1 MVTSRYLKSGSGN
14 RKQLYRYVKY
24 IATREG
30 SAPIPNT
37 NEHAPAAKK
46 QQELIFSLLKCFP
59 DGKELFEYEDYQKNP
74 TVKNASALISEI
86 LDRNM
91 DRLTS
96 RKNYVSYLANR
107 PGAVKFG
114 KHGLFSQSDE
124 PVELEK
130 TAKEIAAHGGNVWTH
145 VVSLRRDSAQAMGYD
160 NLKAWRD
167 LVKRQIANIAKSQKI
182 EMKNLRWY
190 AAFHDKKTNPHVH
203 IIVYSANEREGFL
216 TNRGIEKIRSGFAN
230 DIYQDELHHLYQRQT
245 DLRNLLKKESAEF
258 MRKLVNDIAGN
269 AFEDT
274 ELLSLVSKLSKQL
287 NNVKGKKVY
296 GYLKPEVKQTVN
308 AIFARLA
315 ENDSIQKMYKLWCEM
330 EQQKHDVYSS
340 AKLQFPTL
348 VDNKEF
354 KSVKN
359 MIVQTVLDMNS
370 PVIDIEIE
378 EPEPTEYFNEDTDN
392 CISVNSAL
400 DDLMEYDFN
409 RNVENAVTSDTGKTP
424 KSKYYLKWSNE
435 YKEACRIIYDKSSK
449 PEDFKKAEQLLLSES
464 NSGNILAIHD
474 LGKLYSTDKL
484 GEKDD
489 EKSFSFYR
497 EALHAFTV
505 IEPNA
510 DSMFPYEPR
519 YEGQNMKS
527 ADMRSYVWYRI
538 GKMHCYGLGTE
549 QNYEKAFEWFLKSA
563 QEGNKFAQ
571 YSLANLY
578 YYGNGAERNLKEAF
592 GWYMRS
598 AKQGQ
603 PYASYAVA
611 QMYSKGE
618 YVEHDEKTAQK
629 YYNQALSGFLKLE
642 ADGQADDNLFYKIG
656 AMYKNG
662 LGTEADMGM
671 ALEYFKRSAE
681 LNNKN
686 GLYEYGKALLL
697 GDKDMPKAMDCLE
710 KAVRLGNLNAKRF
723 LALEYI
729 SGEHIEQ
736 DIDKGIEML
745 TECADFSDPLSCFM
759 LGRIYFNGE
768 FVNRDLSKAE
778 KYLLMADKDSG
789 YACYYLGKLY
799 QEEEKY
805 DIDKAVEWLEKAVTY
820 DDISAYAS
828 YSLAKILLEDNKY
841 HDTQKAIKLLELSAE
856 ENNWASFLLGRL
868 YLFGTED
875 IEKDKEKA
883 MEWLNRSTDDGNVY
897 AQTFLNQSGSFE
909 NTMLA
914 NTILSLFI
922 NLSRCIEDDYIR
934 RYRSVRMSADKK
946 LRRMIIEKKQALGIK
961 EEQGYV

>member
-1 MVTSRYLKSGSGN
+1 
-14 RKQLYRYVKY
+14 
-24 IATREG
+24 
-30 SAPIPNT
+30 
-37 NEHAPAAKK
+37 
-46 QQELIFSLLKCFP
+46 
-59 DGKELFEYEDYQKNP
+59 
-74 TVKNASALISEI
+74 
-86 LDRNM
+86 M

-190 AAFHDKKTNPHVH
+190 AAFHDKKTNPHAH

-245 DLRNLLKKESAEF
+245 NLRNLLKKESSEF
-258 MRKLVNDIAGN
+258 MRRLVNDIAGN

-274 ELLSLVSKLSKQL
+274 ELIKLVGKLNDQL
-287 NNVKGKKVY
+287 KSVTGKKVY

-308 AIFARLA
+308 AIFEALA
-315 ENDSIQKMYKLWCEM
+315 ENDSIQKMYKLWREM

-378 EPEPTEYFNEDTDN
+378 EPELTEKTDN
-392 CISVNSAL
+392 
-400 DDLMEYDFN
+400 DDITDIPPMFDNDNMADGNFTWN
-409 RNVENAVTSDTGKTP
+409 DKNAVTSDTYKTP
-424 KSKYYLKWSNE
+424 KSRYYLKWSNE

-449 PEDFKKAEQLLLSES
+449 PEDFKKAEQILISES
-464 NSGNILAIHD
+464 EKGNLLAIHD

-484 GEKDD
+484 GEKND

-510 DSMFPYEPR
+510 DSVFPYEPR

-563 QEGNKFAQ
+563 QEGNKFSQ

-578 YYGNGAERNLKEAF
+578 YYGNGAEKNLKEAF

-618 YVEHDEKTAQK
+618 YVEHDEKTAQE

-662 LGTEADMGM
+662 LGTEADMNKAIG
-671 ALEYFKRSAE
+671 YFKRSAE

-697 GDKDMPKAMDCLE
+697 GDKDIPKAMDCLE
-710 KAVRLGNLNAKRF
+710 KAIRLGNLNAKRF

-745 TECADFSDPLSCFM
+745 TECADFSDPLSCFL
-759 LGRIYFNGE
+759 LGRIYFKGE
-768 FVNRDLSKAE
+768 FVNRDLSRAE

-805 DIDKAVEWLEKAVTY
+805 DIDKAVEWLEKAVNY
-820 DDISAYAS
+820 DEIKAYAS

-868 YLFGTED
+868 
-875 IEKDKEKA
+875 
-883 MEWLNRSTDDGNVY
+883 
-897 AQTFLNQSGSFE
+897 
-909 NTMLA
+909 
-914 NTILSLFI
+914 
-922 NLSRCIEDDYIR
+922 
-934 RYRSVRMSADKK
+934 
-946 LRRMIIEKKQALGIK
+946 
-961 EEQGYV
+961 

>member
-1 MVTSRYLKSGSGN
+1 
-14 RKQLYRYVKY
+14 
-24 IATREG
+24 
-30 SAPIPNT
+30 
-37 NEHAPAAKK
+37 
-46 QQELIFSLLKCFP
+46 
-59 DGKELFEYEDYQKNP
+59 
-74 TVKNASALISEI
+74 
-86 LDRNM
+86 M

-190 AAFHDKKTNPHVH
+190 AAFHDKKTNPHAH

-230 DIYQDELHHLYQRQT
+230 DIYQDELHHLYQQQT
-245 DLRNLLKKESAEF
+245 DLRNLLKKESSEF
-258 MRKLVNDIAGN
+258 MRKLVNDIVGN

-296 GYLKPEVKQTVN
+296 GYLKPEIKQTVN
-308 AIFARLA
+308 AIFESLA

-378 EPEPTEYFNEDTDN
+378 EPELTEKTDDN
-392 CISVNSAL
+392 DITDIPPQYDEFDMA
-400 DDLMEYDFN
+400 DGDLN
-409 RNVENAVTSDTGKTP
+409 RNVENEVTADTVNTP
-424 KSKYYLKWSNE
+424 KSKYHIKWSNA
-435 YKEACRIIYDKSSK
+435 YKEACRLIYDKNAK
-449 PEDFKKAEQLLLSES
+449 PEDFQKAEQLLLSES

-489 EKSFSFYR
+489 EKSYQYYE
-497 EALHAFTV
+497 EALQGFIE
-505 IEPNA
+505 IEPIS
-510 DSMFPYEPR
+510 DKLKPYL
-519 YEGQNMKS
+519 Q
-527 ADMRSYVWYRI
+527 YRI
-538 GKMHCYGLGTE
+538 GKMYCYGLGTE
-549 QNYEKAFEWFLKSA
+549 QDYEKAFVWFLKSA

-578 YYGNGAERNLKEAF
+578 YYGNGAKKNFKEAL

-603 PYASYAVA
+603 PYAAYAVGN
-611 QMYSKGE
+611 MYENGE
-618 YVEHDEKTAQK
+618 LAEKDKKKSQG

-642 ADGQADDNLFYKIG
+642 ANGQADDNLFYKIG
-656 AMYKNG
+656 VMYKNG
-662 LGTEADMGM
+662 FGTEADMDK
-671 ALEYFKRSAE
+671 AIDYFKRSAE

-686 GLYEYGKALLL
+686 GLYEYGKALLF
-697 GDKDMPKAMDCLE
+697 GENITQDIPKAMDCLE

-729 SGEHIEQ
+729 SGGHIEQ

-759 LGRIYFNGE
+759 LGRIYFKGE

-789 YACYYLGKLY
+789 HACYYLGRLY
-799 QEEEKY
+799 LEEEIY
-805 DIDKAVEWLEKAVTY
+805 DLDKVVEWLEKAVNY
-820 DDISAYAS
+820 DEIKAYAS

-883 MEWLNRSTDDGNVY
+883 MEWLNRSADDGNVY
-897 AQTFLNQSGSFE
+897 AQTFLNENRSFE

-914 NTILSLFI
+914 NTVLNLFI

-934 RYRSVRMSADKK
+934 RYRSVRTSADKK

-961 EEQGYV
+961 EEQDYV

>member
-1 MVTSRYLKSGSGN
+1 
-14 RKQLYRYVKY
+14 
-24 IATREG
+24 
-30 SAPIPNT
+30 
-37 NEHAPAAKK
+37 
-46 QQELIFSLLKCFP
+46 
-59 DGKELFEYEDYQKNP
+59 
-74 TVKNASALISEI
+74 
-86 LDRNM
+86 M

-274 ELLSLVSKLSKQL
+274 ELIKLVGKLNDQL
-287 NNVKGKKVY
+287 KSVTGKKVY

-340 AKLQFPTL
+340 AKLQFPKLT
-348 VDNKEF
+348 DNKEF

-392 CISVNSAL
+392 FISVNSAL

-449 PEDFKKAEQLLLSES
+449 PEDFKKAEQLLLSEPK
-464 NSGNILAIHD
+464 NVLAIHD

-578 YYGNGAERNLKEAF
+578 YYGNGAEKNLKEAF

-662 LGTEADMGM
+662 FGTEADMNKAIG
-671 ALEYFKRSAE
+671 YFKRSAE

-697 GDKDMPKAMDCLE
+697 GDKDIPKAMDFLE

-729 SGEHIEQ
+729 NGEHIEQ

-745 TECADFSDPLSCFM
+745 TECADGGDPLSCFM
-759 LGRIYFNGE
+759 LGKIYFKGE
-768 FVNRDLSKAE
+768 FVNRDLSRAE

-789 YACYYLGKLY
+789 HACYYLGKLY

-883 MEWLNRSTDDGNVY
+883 MEWLNRSADDGNVY
-897 AQTFLNQSGSFE
+897 AQTFLNENRSFE

-914 NTILSLFI
+914 NTVLSLFI
-922 NLSRCIEDDYIR
+922 NLSRCIEDDYRR

-946 LRRMIIEKKQALGIK
+946 LRRMINEKKQALGIK
-961 EEQGYV
+961 EEHEQYFG

>member
-1 MVTSRYLKSGSGN
+1 MAKIIVTSRYLKSDSGN

-37 NEHAPAAKK
+37 NEHAPASKK
-46 QQELIFSLLKCFP
+46 QQELIFSLLKDFP

-74 TVKNASALISEI
+74 TIKNASALISEI

-190 AAFHDKKTNPHVH
+190 AAFHDKKTNPHAH

-245 DLRNLLKKESAEF
+245 NLRNLLKKESSEF
-258 MRKLVNDIAGN
+258 MRRLVNDIAGN

-274 ELLSLVSKLSKQL
+274 ELIKLVGKLNDQL
-287 NNVKGKKVY
+287 KSVTGKKVY

-308 AIFARLA
+308 AIFEALA
-315 ENDSIQKMYKLWCEM
+315 ENDSIQKMYKLWREM

-378 EPEPTEYFNEDTDN
+378 EPELTEKTDN
-392 CISVNSAL
+392 
-400 DDLMEYDFN
+400 DDITDIPPMFDNDNMADGDFTWN
-409 RNVENAVTSDTGKTP
+409 DKNAVTSDTYKTP
-424 KSKYYLKWSNE
+424 KSRYYLKWSNE

-449 PEDFKKAEQLLLSES
+449 PEDFKKAEQILISES
-464 NSGNILAIHD
+464 EKGNLLAIHD

-484 GEKDD
+484 GEKND

-510 DSMFPYEPR
+510 DSVFPYEPR

-563 QEGNKFAQ
+563 QEGNKFSQ

-578 YYGNGAERNLKEAF
+578 YYGNGAEKNLKEAF

-618 YVEHDEKTAQK
+618 YVEHDEKTAQE

-662 LGTEADMGM
+662 LGTEADMNKAIG
-671 ALEYFKRSAE
+671 YFKRSAE

-697 GDKDMPKAMDCLE
+697 GDKDIPKAMDCLE
-710 KAVRLGNLNAKRF
+710 KAIRLGNLNAKRF

-745 TECADFSDPLSCFM
+745 TECADFSDPLSCFL
-759 LGRIYFNGE
+759 LGRIYFKGE
-768 FVNRDLSKAE
+768 FVNRDLSRAE

-805 DIDKAVEWLEKAVTY
+805 DIDKAVEWLEKAVNY
-820 DDISAYAS
+820 DEIKAYAS

-868 YLFGTED
+868 
-875 IEKDKEKA
+875 
-883 MEWLNRSTDDGNVY
+883 
-897 AQTFLNQSGSFE
+897 
-909 NTMLA
+909 
-914 NTILSLFI
+914 
-922 NLSRCIEDDYIR
+922 
-934 RYRSVRMSADKK
+934 
-946 LRRMIIEKKQALGIK
+946 
-961 EEQGYV
+961 

>member
-1 MVTSRYLKSGSGN
+1 
-14 RKQLYRYVKY
+14 
-24 IATREG
+24 
-30 SAPIPNT
+30 
-37 NEHAPAAKK
+37 
-46 QQELIFSLLKCFP
+46 
-59 DGKELFEYEDYQKNP
+59 
-74 TVKNASALISEI
+74 
-86 LDRNM
+86 M

-190 AAFHDKKTNPHVH
+190 AAFHDKKTNPHAH

-230 DIYQDELHHLYQRQT
+230 DIYQDELHHLCQRQT
-245 DLRNLLKKESAEF
+245 NLRNLLKKESSEF
-258 MRKLVNDIAGN
+258 MRRLVNDIAGN

-274 ELLSLVSKLSKQL
+274 ELIKLVGKLNDQL
-287 NNVKGKKVY
+287 KSVTGKKVY

-308 AIFARLA
+308 AIFEALA
-315 ENDSIQKMYKLWCEM
+315 ENDSIQKMYKLWREM

-378 EPEPTEYFNEDTDN
+378 EPELTEKTDN
-392 CISVNSAL
+392 
-400 DDLMEYDFN
+400 DDITDIPPMFDNDNMADGDFTWN
-409 RNVENAVTSDTGKTP
+409 DKNAVTSDTYKTP
-424 KSKYYLKWSNE
+424 KSRYYLKWSNE

-449 PEDFKKAEQLLLSES
+449 PEDFKKAEQILISES
-464 NSGNILAIHD
+464 EKGNLLAIHD

-484 GEKDD
+484 GEKND

-510 DSMFPYEPR
+510 DSVFPYEPR

-563 QEGNKFAQ
+563 QEGNKFSQ

-578 YYGNGAERNLKEAF
+578 YYGNGAEKNLKEAF

-618 YVEHDEKTAQK
+618 YVEHDEKTAQE

-662 LGTEADMGM
+662 LGTEADMNKAIG
-671 ALEYFKRSAE
+671 YFKRSAE

-697 GDKDMPKAMDCLE
+697 GDKDIPKAMDCLE
-710 KAVRLGNLNAKRF
+710 KAIRLGNLNAKRF

-745 TECADFSDPLSCFM
+745 TECADFSDPLSCFL
-759 LGRIYFNGE
+759 LGRIYFKGE
-768 FVNRDLSKAE
+768 FVNRDLSRAE

-805 DIDKAVEWLEKAVTY
+805 DIDKAVEWLEKAVNY
-820 DDISAYAS
+820 DEIKAYAS

-868 YLFGTED
+868 
-875 IEKDKEKA
+875 
-883 MEWLNRSTDDGNVY
+883 
-897 AQTFLNQSGSFE
+897 
-909 NTMLA
+909 
-914 NTILSLFI
+914 
-922 NLSRCIEDDYIR
+922 
-934 RYRSVRMSADKK
+934 
-946 LRRMIIEKKQALGIK
+946 
-961 EEQGYV
+961 

>member
-1 MVTSRYLKSGSGN
+1 
-14 RKQLYRYVKY
+14 
-24 IATREG
+24 
-30 SAPIPNT
+30 
-37 NEHAPAAKK
+37 
-46 QQELIFSLLKCFP
+46 
-59 DGKELFEYEDYQKNP
+59 
-74 TVKNASALISEI
+74 
-86 LDRNM
+86 M

-190 AAFHDKKTNPHVH
+190 AAFHDKKTNPHAH

-258 MRKLVNDIAGN
+258 MRRLVNDIAGN

-274 ELLSLVSKLSKQL
+274 ELIKLVGKLNDQL
-287 NNVKGKKVY
+287 KSVTGKKVY

-308 AIFARLA
+308 AIFEALA
-315 ENDSIQKMYKLWCEM
+315 ENDSIQKMYKLWREM

-378 EPEPTEYFNEDTDN
+378 EPELTEKTDN
-392 CISVNSAL
+392 
-400 DDLMEYDFN
+400 DDITDIPPMFDNDNMADGDFTWN
-409 RNVENAVTSDTGKTP
+409 DKNAVTSDTYKTP
-424 KSKYYLKWSNE
+424 KSRYYLKWSNE

-449 PEDFKKAEQLLLSES
+449 PEDFKKAEQILISES
-464 NSGNILAIHD
+464 EKGNLLAIHD

-484 GEKDD
+484 GEKND

-571 YSLANLY
+571 FSLANLY
-578 YYGNGAERNLKEAF
+578 YYGNVAEKNLKGAF

-603 PYASYAVA
+603 PYAAYAVGN
-611 QMYSKGE
+611 MYENGE
-618 YVEHDEKTAQK
+618 SAEKDKKKSQG

-656 AMYKNG
+656 VMYKNG
-662 LGTEADMGM
+662 LGTEADMDM

-697 GDKDMPKAMDCLE
+697 GENITQDIPKAMDCLE

-745 TECADFSDPLSCFM
+745 TECAVGGDTLSCFL
-759 LGRIYFNGE
+759 LGKIYFKGE

-789 YACYYLGKLY
+789 HACYYLGKLY

-805 DIDKAVEWLEKAVTY
+805 DLDKSVEWLEKAVTY
-820 DDISAYAS
+820 DDISANAS

-883 MEWLNRSTDDGNVY
+883 MEWLNRSADAGNVY
-897 AQTFLNQSGSFE
+897 AQNFLNESGSFE

-914 NTILSLFI
+914 NTVLSLFI

-934 RYRSVRMSADKK
+934 RYRSVRTSADKK
-946 LRRMIIEKKQALGIK
+946 LRHMINEKKQALGIK
-961 EEQGYV
+961 EEQDYV

>member
-1 MVTSRYLKSGSGN
+1 
-14 RKQLYRYVKY
+14 
-24 IATREG
+24 
-30 SAPIPNT
+30 
-37 NEHAPAAKK
+37 
-46 QQELIFSLLKCFP
+46 
-59 DGKELFEYEDYQKNP
+59 
-74 TVKNASALISEI
+74 
-86 LDRNM
+86 M

-190 AAFHDKKTNPHVH
+190 AAFHDKKTNPHAH

-230 DIYQDELHHLYQRQT
+230 DIYQDELHHLYQQQT
-245 DLRNLLKKESAEF
+245 DLRNLLKKESSEF
-258 MRKLVNDIAGN
+258 MRRLVNDIAGN

-274 ELLSLVSKLSKQL
+274 ELIKLVGKLNDQL
-287 NNVKGKKVY
+287 KSVTGKKVY

-308 AIFARLA
+308 AIFEALA
-315 ENDSIQKMYKLWCEM
+315 ENDSIQKMYMLWCEM

-370 PVIDIEIE
+370 PVVDIEIE
-378 EPEPTEYFNEDTDN
+378 EPELTEKTDN
-392 CISVNSAL
+392 DDITDISPMFDNDNMA
-400 DDLMEYDFN
+400 DGDFTWN
-409 RNVENAVTSDTGKTP
+409 DKNAVTSDTYKTP
-424 KSKYYLKWSNE
+424 KSRYYIKWSNE

-449 PEDFKKAEQLLLSES
+449 PEDFKKAEQILIFESEK
-464 NSGNILAIHD
+464 GNLLAIHD

-484 GEKDD
+484 GEKND

-549 QNYEKAFEWFLKSA
+549 QNNEKAFEWFLKSA

-578 YYGNGAERNLKEAF
+578 YYGNGAEKNLKEAF

-618 YVEHDEKTAQK
+618 YVEHDEKTAQE

-662 LGTEADMGM
+662 LGTEADMNKAIG
-671 ALEYFKRSAE
+671 YFKRSAE

-686 GLYEYGKALLL
+686 GLYEYGKALLI
-697 GDKDMPKAMDCLE
+697 GDKDIPKAMDFLE

-729 SGEHIEQ
+729 NGEHIEQ

-745 TECADFSDPLSCFM
+745 TECADGGDPLSCFL
-759 LGRIYFNGE
+759 LGIIYFKGE
-768 FVNRDLSKAE
+768 FVNRNLSKAE

-789 YACYYLGKLY
+789 HACYYLGKFY

-805 DIDKAVEWLEKAVTY
+805 DIDKVVEWLEKAVNY
-820 DDISAYAS
+820 DEIKANAS

-868 YLFGTED
+868 YFFGTED

-883 MEWLNRSTDDGNVY
+883 MEWLNRSADDGNVY

-914 NTILSLFI
+914 NTVLSLFI

-934 RYRSVRMSADKK
+934 RYRSVRTSADKK

-961 EEQGYV
+961 EEQDYV

>member
-1 MVTSRYLKSGSGN
+1 
-14 RKQLYRYVKY
+14 
-24 IATREG
+24 
-30 SAPIPNT
+30 
-37 NEHAPAAKK
+37 
-46 QQELIFSLLKCFP
+46 
-59 DGKELFEYEDYQKNP
+59 
-74 TVKNASALISEI
+74 
-86 LDRNM
+86 M

-190 AAFHDKKTNPHVH
+190 AAFHDKKTNPHAH

-216 TNRGIEKIRSGFAN
+216 TNRGIEKIRSGFTN
-230 DIYQDELHHLYQRQT
+230 DIYQDELHHLYQQQT
-245 DLRNLLKKESAEF
+245 DPRNLLKKESAEF

-274 ELLSLVSKLSKQL
+274 ELIKLVGKLNDQL
-287 NNVKGKKVY
+287 KSVTGKKVY

-378 EPEPTEYFNEDTDN
+378 EPELTEKTDDN
-392 CISVNSAL
+392 DITDIPPQYDEFDMA
-400 DDLMEYDFN
+400 DGDLN
-409 RNVENAVTSDTGKTP
+409 RNVENEVTADTVNTP
-424 KSKYYLKWSNE
+424 KSKYHIKWSNA
-435 YKEACRIIYDKSSK
+435 YKEACRLIYDKNAK
-449 PEDFKKAEQLLLSES
+449 PEDFQKAEQLLLSES

-489 EKSFSFYR
+489 EKSYQYYE
-497 EALHAFTV
+497 EALQGFIE
-505 IEPNA
+505 IEPIS
-510 DSMFPYEPR
+510 DKLKPYL
-519 YEGQNMKS
+519 Q
-527 ADMRSYVWYRI
+527 YRI
-538 GKMHCYGLGTE
+538 GKMYCYGLGTE
-549 QNYEKAFEWFLKSA
+549 QDYEKAFVWFLKSA

-578 YYGNGAERNLKEAF
+578 YYGNGAKKNFKEAL

-603 PYASYAVA
+603 PYAAYAVGN
-611 QMYSKGE
+611 MYENGE
-618 YVEHDEKTAQK
+618 LAEKDKKKSQG

-642 ADGQADDNLFYKIG
+642 ANGQADDNLFYKIG
-656 AMYKNG
+656 VMYKNG
-662 LGTEADMGM
+662 FGTEADMDK
-671 ALEYFKRSAE
+671 AIDYFKRSAE

-686 GLYEYGKALLL
+686 GLYEYGKALLF
-697 GDKDMPKAMDCLE
+697 GENITQDIPKAMDCLE

-729 SGEHIEQ
+729 SGGHIEQ

-759 LGRIYFNGE
+759 LGRIYFKGE

-789 YACYYLGKLY
+789 HACYYLGRLY
-799 QEEEKY
+799 LEEEIY
-805 DIDKAVEWLEKAVTY
+805 DLDKVVEWLEKAVNY
-820 DDISAYAS
+820 DEIKAYAS

-883 MEWLNRSTDDGNVY
+883 MEWLNRSADDGNVY
-897 AQTFLNQSGSFE
+897 AQTFLNENRSFE

-914 NTILSLFI
+914 NTVLNLFI

-934 RYRSVRMSADKK
+934 RYRSVRTSADKK

-961 EEQGYV
+961 EEQDYV

>member
-1 MVTSRYLKSGSGN
+1 
-14 RKQLYRYVKY
+14 
-24 IATREG
+24 
-30 SAPIPNT
+30 
-37 NEHAPAAKK
+37 
-46 QQELIFSLLKCFP
+46 
-59 DGKELFEYEDYQKNP
+59 
-74 TVKNASALISEI
+74 
-86 LDRNM
+86 
-91 DRLTS
+91 
-96 RKNYVSYLANR
+96 
-107 PGAVKFG
+107 
-114 KHGLFSQSDE
+114 
-124 PVELEK
+124 
-130 TAKEIAAHGGNVWTH
+130 
-145 VVSLRRDSAQAMGYD
+145 MGYD

-190 AAFHDKKTNPHVH
+190 AAFHDKKTNPHAH

-216 TNRGIEKIRSGFAN
+216 TNRGIEKIRSGFTN
-230 DIYQDELHHLYQRQT
+230 DIYQDELHHLYQQQT
-245 DLRNLLKKESAEF
+245 DPRNLLKKESAEF

-274 ELLSLVSKLSKQL
+274 ELIKLVGKLNDQL
-287 NNVKGKKVY
+287 KSVTGKKVY

-308 AIFARLA
+308 AIFESLA

-378 EPEPTEYFNEDTDN
+378 EPELTEKTDDN
-392 CISVNSAL
+392 DITDIPPQYDEFDMA
-400 DDLMEYDFN
+400 DGDLN
-409 RNVENAVTSDTGKTP
+409 RNVENEVTADTVNTP
-424 KSKYYLKWSNE
+424 KSKYHIKWSNA
-435 YKEACRIIYDKSSK
+435 YKEACRLIYDKNAK
-449 PEDFKKAEQLLLSES
+449 PEDFQKAEQLLLSES

-489 EKSFSFYR
+489 EKSYQYYE
-497 EALHAFTV
+497 EALQGFIE
-505 IEPNA
+505 IEPIS
-510 DSMFPYEPR
+510 DKLKPYL
-519 YEGQNMKS
+519 Q
-527 ADMRSYVWYRI
+527 YRI
-538 GKMHCYGLGTE
+538 GKMYCYGLGTE
-549 QNYEKAFEWFLKSA
+549 QDYEKAFVWFLKSA

-578 YYGNGAERNLKEAF
+578 YYGNGAKKNFKEAL

-603 PYASYAVA
+603 PYAAYAVGN
-611 QMYSKGE
+611 MYENGE
-618 YVEHDEKTAQK
+618 LAEKDKKKSQG

-642 ADGQADDNLFYKIG
+642 ANGQADDNLFYKIG
-656 AMYKNG
+656 VMYKNG
-662 LGTEADMGM
+662 FGTEADMDK
-671 ALEYFKRSAE
+671 AIDYFKRSAE

-686 GLYEYGKALLL
+686 GLYEYGKALLF
-697 GDKDMPKAMDCLE
+697 GENITQDIPKAMDCLE

-729 SGEHIEQ
+729 SGGHIEQ

-759 LGRIYFNGE
+759 LGRIYFKGE

-789 YACYYLGKLY
+789 HACYYLGRLY
-799 QEEEKY
+799 LEEEIY
-805 DIDKAVEWLEKAVTY
+805 DLDKVVEWLEKAVNY
-820 DDISAYAS
+820 DEIKAYAS

-883 MEWLNRSTDDGNVY
+883 MEWLNRSADDGNVY
-897 AQTFLNQSGSFE
+897 AQTFLNENRSFE

-914 NTILSLFI
+914 NTVLNLFI

-934 RYRSVRMSADKK
+934 RYRSVRTSADKK

-961 EEQGYV
+961 EQKQYFG

>member
-1 MVTSRYLKSGSGN
+1 M
-14 RKQLYRYVKY
+14 YRYVKY

-74 TVKNASALISEI
+74 TIKNASALISEI

-190 AAFHDKKTNPHVH
+190 AAFHDKKTNPHAH

-258 MRKLVNDIAGN
+258 MRRLVNDIAGN

-274 ELLSLVSKLSKQL
+274 ELIKLVGKLNDQL
-287 NNVKGKKVY
+287 KSVTGKKVY

-308 AIFARLA
+308 AIFEALA
-315 ENDSIQKMYKLWCEM
+315 ENDSIQKMYTLWCEM

-340 AKLQFPTL
+340 AKLQFPKLT
-348 VDNKEF
+348 DNKEF

-370 PVIDIEIE
+370 PVVDIEIE
-378 EPEPTEYFNEDTDN
+378 EPELTEKTDDDITDIPPQFDEFDNDNLTAEDLN
-392 CISVNSAL
+392 L
-400 DDLMEYDFN
+400 
-409 RNVENAVTSDTGKTP
+409 NVENEVTVGTDSTDKTP

-449 PEDFKKAEQLLLSES
+449 PEDFKKAEQLLLAES

-489 EKSFSFYR
+489 EKSFAYYK
-497 EALHAFTV
+497 EALNGFLK
-505 IEPNA
+505 IEPIS
-510 DSMFPYEPR
+510 DKLKPYL
-519 YEGQNMKS
+519 Q
-527 ADMRSYVWYRI
+527 YRI

-578 YYGNGAERNLKEAF
+578 YYGNGAKKNFKEAL

-603 PYASYAVA
+603 PYAAYAVGN
-611 QMYSKGE
+611 MYENGE
-618 YVEHDEKTAQK
+618 SAEKDKKKSQG

-656 AMYKNG
+656 VMYKNG
-662 LGTEADMGM
+662 FGTEADMDK
-671 ALEYFKRSAE
+671 AIDYFKRSAE

-697 GDKDMPKAMDCLE
+697 GENITQDIPKAMDCLE

-745 TECADFSDPLSCFM
+745 TECAVGGDPLSCFM
-759 LGRIYFNGE
+759 LGRIYFKGE

-789 YACYYLGKLY
+789 HACYYLGKLY

-805 DIDKAVEWLEKAVTY
+805 DLDKSVEWLEKAVTY
-820 DDISAYAS
+820 DDISANAS

-883 MEWLNRSTDDGNVY
+883 MEWLNRSADDGNVY
-897 AQTFLNQSGSFE
+897 AQNFLNESRSFE

-914 NTILSLFI
+914 NTVLSLFI

-934 RYRSVRMSADKK
+934 RYRSVRTSADKK
-946 LRRMIIEKKQALGIK
+946 LRHMINEKKQALGIK
-961 EEQGYV
+961 EEQDYV

>member
-1 MVTSRYLKSGSGN
+1 
-14 RKQLYRYVKY
+14 
-24 IATREG
+24 
-30 SAPIPNT
+30 
-37 NEHAPAAKK
+37 
-46 QQELIFSLLKCFP
+46 
-59 DGKELFEYEDYQKNP
+59 
-74 TVKNASALISEI
+74 
-86 LDRNM
+86 
-91 DRLTS
+91 
-96 RKNYVSYLANR
+96 
-107 PGAVKFG
+107 
-114 KHGLFSQSDE
+114 
-124 PVELEK
+124 
-130 TAKEIAAHGGNVWTH
+130 
-145 VVSLRRDSAQAMGYD
+145 MGYD

-190 AAFHDKKTNPHVH
+190 AAFHDKKTNPHAH

-216 TNRGIEKIRSGFAN
+216 TNRGIEKIRSGFTN
-230 DIYQDELHHLYQRQT
+230 DIYQDELHHLYQQQT
-245 DLRNLLKKESAEF
+245 DPRNLLKKESAEF

-274 ELLSLVSKLSKQL
+274 ELIKLVGKLNDQL
-287 NNVKGKKVY
+287 KSVTGKKVY

-378 EPEPTEYFNEDTDN
+378 EPELTEKTDDN
-392 CISVNSAL
+392 DITDIPPQYDEFDMA
-400 DDLMEYDFN
+400 DGDLN
-409 RNVENAVTSDTGKTP
+409 RNVENEVTADTVNTP
-424 KSKYYLKWSNE
+424 KSKYHIKWSNA
-435 YKEACRIIYDKSSK
+435 YKEACRLIYDKNAK
-449 PEDFKKAEQLLLSES
+449 PEDFQKAEQLLLSES

-489 EKSFSFYR
+489 EKSYQYYE
-497 EALHAFTV
+497 EALQGFIE
-505 IEPNA
+505 IEPIS
-510 DSMFPYEPR
+510 DKLKPYL
-519 YEGQNMKS
+519 Q
-527 ADMRSYVWYRI
+527 YRI
-538 GKMHCYGLGTE
+538 GKMYCYGLGTE
-549 QNYEKAFEWFLKSA
+549 QDYEKAFVWFLKSA

-578 YYGNGAERNLKEAF
+578 YYGNGAKKNFKEAL

-603 PYASYAVA
+603 PYAAYAVGN
-611 QMYSKGE
+611 MYENGE
-618 YVEHDEKTAQK
+618 LAEKDKKKSQG

-642 ADGQADDNLFYKIG
+642 ANGQADDNLFYKIG
-656 AMYKNG
+656 VMYKNG
-662 LGTEADMGM
+662 FGTEADMDK
-671 ALEYFKRSAE
+671 AIDYFKRSAE

-686 GLYEYGKALLL
+686 GLYEYGKALLF
-697 GDKDMPKAMDCLE
+697 GENITQDIPKAMDCLE

-729 SGEHIEQ
+729 SGGHIEQ

-759 LGRIYFNGE
+759 LGRIYFKGE

-789 YACYYLGKLY
+789 HACYYLGRLY
-799 QEEEKY
+799 LEEEIY
-805 DIDKAVEWLEKAVTY
+805 DLDKVVEWLEKAVNY
-820 DDISAYAS
+820 DEIKAYAS

-883 MEWLNRSTDDGNVY
+883 MEWLNRSADDGNVY
-897 AQTFLNQSGSFE
+897 AQTFLNENRSFE

-914 NTILSLFI
+914 NTVLNLFI

-934 RYRSVRMSADKK
+934 RYRSVRTSADKK

-961 EEQGYV
+961 EQKQYFG

>member
-1 MVTSRYLKSGSGN
+1 
-14 RKQLYRYVKY
+14 
-24 IATREG
+24 
-30 SAPIPNT
+30 
-37 NEHAPAAKK
+37 
-46 QQELIFSLLKCFP
+46 
-59 DGKELFEYEDYQKNP
+59 
-74 TVKNASALISEI
+74 
-86 LDRNM
+86 M

-274 ELLSLVSKLSKQL
+274 ELIKLVGKLNDQFKS
-287 NNVKGKKVY
+287 VTGKKVY

-308 AIFARLA
+308 AIFEALA

-378 EPEPTEYFNEDTDN
+378 EPELTEETYNDDITDIPPMFDN
-392 CISVNSAL
+392 DNMA
-400 DDLMEYDFN
+400 DGDFTWN
-409 RNVENAVTSDTGKTP
+409 DKNAVTSDTYKTP
-424 KSKYYLKWSNE
+424 KSRYYLKWSNE

-449 PEDFKKAEQLLLSES
+449 PEDFKKAEQILISES
-464 NSGNILAIHD
+464 EKGNLLAIHD

-484 GEKDD
+484 GEKND

-629 YYNQALSGFLKLE
+629 YYKQALSGFLKLE

-662 LGTEADMGM
+662 LGTEADMDM

-686 GLYEYGKALLL
+686 GLYEYGKALLF
-697 GDKDMPKAMDCLE
+697 GENITQDMPKAMDCLE

-745 TECADFSDPLSCFM
+745 TECADFSDPLSCFL
-759 LGRIYFNGE
+759 LGRIYFKGE

-789 YACYYLGKLY
+789 HACYYLGKLY

-805 DIDKAVEWLEKAVTY
+805 DLDKAVEWLEKAVNY
-820 DDISAYAS
+820 DEIKANAS

-883 MEWLNRSTDDGNVY
+883 MEWLNRSSDDGNVY
-897 AQTFLNQSGSFE
+897 AQTFLNKNRCFE

-914 NTILSLFI
+914 NTVLSLFI
-922 NLSRCIEDDYIR
+922 NLSRYIEDDYIR

-946 LRRMIIEKKQALGIK
+946 LRRMIIEKKQAMGIK
-961 EEQGYV
+961 EEQDYV

>member
-1 MVTSRYLKSGSGN
+1 
-14 RKQLYRYVKY
+14 
-24 IATREG
+24 
-30 SAPIPNT
+30 
-37 NEHAPAAKK
+37 
-46 QQELIFSLLKCFP
+46 
-59 DGKELFEYEDYQKNP
+59 
-74 TVKNASALISEI
+74 
-86 LDRNM
+86 M

-190 AAFHDKKTNPHVH
+190 AAFHDKKTNPHAH

-258 MRKLVNDIAGN
+258 MRRIVNDIAGN

-274 ELLSLVSKLSKQL
+274 ELIKLVGKLNDQL
-287 NNVKGKKVY
+287 KSITGKKVY

-308 AIFARLA
+308 AIFAGLA
-315 ENDSIQKMYKLWCEM
+315 ENNSIQKMYKLWCEM

-340 AKLQFPTL
+340 AKLQFPKLT
-348 VDNKEF
+348 DNKEF

-370 PVIDIEIE
+370 PVVDIEIE
-378 EPEPTEYFNEDTDN
+378 EPPELTEKTD
-392 CISVNSAL
+392 
-400 DDLMEYDFN
+400 DDITDIPPMFDNDNMADGDFTWN
-409 RNVENAVTSDTGKTP
+409 DKNAVTSDTYKTP
-424 KSKYYLKWSNE
+424 KSRYYLKWSNE

-489 EKSFSFYR
+489 EKSFAYYK
-497 EALHAFTV
+497 EALNGFLK
-505 IEPNA
+505 IEPIS
-510 DSMFPYEPR
+510 DKLKPYL
-519 YEGQNMKS
+519 Q
-527 ADMRSYVWYRI
+527 YRI

-563 QEGNKFAQ
+563 QEGNKFSQ

-578 YYGNGAERNLKEAF
+578 YYGNGAEKNLKEAF

-618 YVEHDEKTAQK
+618 YVEHDEKTAQE

-662 LGTEADMGM
+662 LGTEADMNK
-671 ALEYFKRSAE
+671 AIDYFKRSAE

-697 GDKDMPKAMDCLE
+697 GDKDMPKAMDFLE

-745 TECADFSDPLSCFM
+745 TECAVGGDPLSCFM
-759 LGRIYFNGE
+759 LGRIYFKGE

-789 YACYYLGKLY
+789 HACYYLGKLY

-805 DIDKAVEWLEKAVTY
+805 DPDKAVEWLEKAVNY
-820 DDISAYAS
+820 DEIKAYAS

-883 MEWLNRSTDDGNVY
+883 MEWLNRSSDDGNVY

-914 NTILSLFI
+914 NTVLSLFI

-946 LRRMIIEKKQALGIK
+946 LRRMIIEKKQAMGIK

>member
-1 MVTSRYLKSGSGN
+1 
-14 RKQLYRYVKY
+14 
-24 IATREG
+24 
-30 SAPIPNT
+30 
-37 NEHAPAAKK
+37 
-46 QQELIFSLLKCFP
+46 
-59 DGKELFEYEDYQKNP
+59 
-74 TVKNASALISEI
+74 
-86 LDRNM
+86 
-91 DRLTS
+91 
-96 RKNYVSYLANR
+96 
-107 PGAVKFG
+107 
-114 KHGLFSQSDE
+114 
-124 PVELEK
+124 
-130 TAKEIAAHGGNVWTH
+130 
-145 VVSLRRDSAQAMGYD
+145 MGYD

-190 AAFHDKKTNPHVH
+190 AAFHDKKTNPHAH

-216 TNRGIEKIRSGFAN
+216 TNRGIEKIRSGFTN
-230 DIYQDELHHLYQRQT
+230 DIYQDELHHLYQQQT
-245 DLRNLLKKESAEF
+245 DPRNLLKKESSEF

-274 ELLSLVSKLSKQL
+274 ELIKLVGKLNDQL
-287 NNVKGKKVY
+287 KSVTGKKVY

-378 EPEPTEYFNEDTDN
+378 EPELTEKTDDN
-392 CISVNSAL
+392 DITDIPPQYDEFDMA
-400 DDLMEYDFN
+400 DGDLN
-409 RNVENAVTSDTGKTP
+409 RNVENEVTADTVNTP
-424 KSKYYLKWSNE
+424 KSKYHIKWSNA
-435 YKEACRIIYDKSSK
+435 YKEACRLIYDKNAK
-449 PEDFKKAEQLLLSES
+449 PEDFQKAEQLLLSES

-489 EKSFSFYR
+489 EKSYQYYE
-497 EALHAFTV
+497 EALQGFIE
-505 IEPNA
+505 IEPIS
-510 DSMFPYEPR
+510 DKLKPYL
-519 YEGQNMKS
+519 Q
-527 ADMRSYVWYRI
+527 YRI
-538 GKMHCYGLGTE
+538 GKMYCYGLGTE
-549 QNYEKAFEWFLKSA
+549 QDYEKAFVWFLKSA

-578 YYGNGAERNLKEAF
+578 YYGNGAKKNFKEAL

-603 PYASYAVA
+603 PYAAYAVGN
-611 QMYSKGE
+611 MYENGE
-618 YVEHDEKTAQK
+618 LAEKDKKKSQG

-642 ADGQADDNLFYKIG
+642 ANGQADDNLFYKIG
-656 AMYKNG
+656 VMYKNG
-662 LGTEADMGM
+662 FGTEADMDK
-671 ALEYFKRSAE
+671 AIDYFKRSAE

-686 GLYEYGKALLL
+686 GLYEYGKALLF
-697 GDKDMPKAMDCLE
+697 GENITQDIPKAMDCLE

-729 SGEHIEQ
+729 SGGHIEQ

-759 LGRIYFNGE
+759 LGRIYFKGE

-789 YACYYLGKLY
+789 HACYYLGRLY
-799 QEEEKY
+799 LEEEIY
-805 DIDKAVEWLEKAVTY
+805 DLDKVVEWLEKAVNY
-820 DDISAYAS
+820 DEIKAYAS

-883 MEWLNRSTDDGNVY
+883 MEWLNRSADDGNVY
-897 AQTFLNQSGSFE
+897 AQTFLNENRSFE

-914 NTILSLFI
+914 NTVLNLFI

-934 RYRSVRMSADKK
+934 RYRSVRTSADKK

-961 EEQGYV
+961 EQKQYFG

>member
-1 MVTSRYLKSGSGN
+1 
-14 RKQLYRYVKY
+14 
-24 IATREG
+24 
-30 SAPIPNT
+30 
-37 NEHAPAAKK
+37 
-46 QQELIFSLLKCFP
+46 
-59 DGKELFEYEDYQKNP
+59 
-74 TVKNASALISEI
+74 
-86 LDRNM
+86 M

-190 AAFHDKKTNPHVH
+190 AAFHDKKTNPHAH

-258 MRKLVNDIAGN
+258 MRRLVNDIAGN

-308 AIFARLA
+308 AIFESLA
-315 ENDSIQKMYKLWCEM
+315 ENDSIQKMYMLWCEM

-340 AKLQFPTL
+340 AKLQFPKLT
-348 VDNKEF
+348 DNKEF

-392 CISVNSAL
+392 FISVNSAL

-424 KSKYYLKWSNE
+424 KSKYYIKWSNE

-449 PEDFKKAEQLLLSES
+449 PEDFQKAEQLLLSEPK
-464 NSGNILAIHD
+464 NVLAIHD

-527 ADMRSYVWYRI
+527 VDMRSYVWYRI

-578 YYGNGAERNLKEAF
+578 YYGNGAEKNLKEAF

-603 PYASYAVA
+603 PYASYAVT

-618 YVEHDEKTAQK
+618 YVEHDEKTAQE

-656 AMYKNG
+656 VMYKNG
-662 LGTEADMGM
+662 LGTEADMDM
-671 ALEYFKRSAE
+671 DLEYFKRSAE

-745 TECADFSDPLSCFM
+745 TECADGGDPLSCFM
-759 LGRIYFNGE
+759 LGRIYFKGE

-789 YACYYLGKLY
+789 YACYYLGRLY
-799 QEEEKY
+799 LEEEIY
-805 DIDKAVEWLEKAVTY
+805 DLDKAVEWLEKAVNY
-820 DDISAYAS
+820 DEIKAYAS

-841 HDTQKAIKLLELSAE
+841 HNSKRAVKLLASAAD

-868 YLFGTED
+868 YLFGTDD

-883 MEWLNRSTDDGNVY
+883 MEWLNRSADDGNVY
-897 AQTFLNQSGSFE
+897 AQTFLNENRSFE

-914 NTILSLFI
+914 NTVLSLFI

-934 RYRSVRMSADKK
+934 RYRSVRTSADKK
-946 LRRMIIEKKQALGIK
+946 LRRMIIEKKQAMGIK

>member
-1 MVTSRYLKSGSGN
+1 
-14 RKQLYRYVKY
+14 
-24 IATREG
+24 
-30 SAPIPNT
+30 
-37 NEHAPAAKK
+37 
-46 QQELIFSLLKCFP
+46 
-59 DGKELFEYEDYQKNP
+59 
-74 TVKNASALISEI
+74 
-86 LDRNM
+86 
-91 DRLTS
+91 
-96 RKNYVSYLANR
+96 
-107 PGAVKFG
+107 
-114 KHGLFSQSDE
+114 
-124 PVELEK
+124 
-130 TAKEIAAHGGNVWTH
+130 
-145 VVSLRRDSAQAMGYD
+145 
-160 NLKAWRD
+160 
-167 LVKRQIANIAKSQKI
+167 
-182 EMKNLRWY
+182 MKNLRWY
-190 AAFHDKKTNPHVH
+190 AAFHDKKTNPHAH

-230 DIYQDELHHLYQRQT
+230 DIYQDELHHLYQQQT
-245 DLRNLLKKESAEF
+245 DLRNLLKKESSEF
-258 MRKLVNDIAGN
+258 MRKLVNDIVGN

-296 GYLKPEVKQTVN
+296 GYLKPEIKQTVN
-308 AIFARLA
+308 AIFESLA

-378 EPEPTEYFNEDTDN
+378 EPELTEKTDDN
-392 CISVNSAL
+392 DITDIPPQYDEFDMA
-400 DDLMEYDFN
+400 DGDLN
-409 RNVENAVTSDTGKTP
+409 RNVENEVTADTVNTP
-424 KSKYYLKWSNE
+424 KSKYHIKWSNA
-435 YKEACRIIYDKSSK
+435 YKEACRLIYDKNAK
-449 PEDFKKAEQLLLSES
+449 PEDFQKAEQLLLSES

-489 EKSFSFYR
+489 EKSYQYYE
-497 EALHAFTV
+497 EALQGFIE
-505 IEPNA
+505 IEPIS
-510 DSMFPYEPR
+510 DKLKPYL
-519 YEGQNMKS
+519 Q
-527 ADMRSYVWYRI
+527 YRI
-538 GKMHCYGLGTE
+538 GKMYCYGLGTE
-549 QNYEKAFEWFLKSA
+549 QDYEKAFVWFLKSA

-578 YYGNGAERNLKEAF
+578 YYGNGAKKNFKEAL

-603 PYASYAVA
+603 PYAAYAVGN
-611 QMYSKGE
+611 MYENGE
-618 YVEHDEKTAQK
+618 LAEKDKKKSQG

-642 ADGQADDNLFYKIG
+642 ANGQADDNLFYKIG
-656 AMYKNG
+656 VMYKNG
-662 LGTEADMGM
+662 FGTEADMDK
-671 ALEYFKRSAE
+671 AIDYFKRSAE

-686 GLYEYGKALLL
+686 GLYEYGKALLF
-697 GDKDMPKAMDCLE
+697 GENITQDIPKAMDCLE

-729 SGEHIEQ
+729 SGGHIEQ

-759 LGRIYFNGE
+759 LGRIYFKGE

-789 YACYYLGKLY
+789 HACYYLGRLY
-799 QEEEKY
+799 LEEEIY
-805 DIDKAVEWLEKAVTY
+805 DLDKVVEWLEKAVNY
-820 DDISAYAS
+820 DEIKAYAS

-883 MEWLNRSTDDGNVY
+883 MEWLNRSADDGNVY
-897 AQTFLNQSGSFE
+897 AQTFLNENRSFE

-914 NTILSLFI
+914 NTVLNLFI

-934 RYRSVRMSADKK
+934 RYRSVRTSADKK

-961 EEQGYV
+961 EEHDYV

>member
-1 MVTSRYLKSGSGN
+1 M
-14 RKQLYRYVKY
+14 YRYVKY

-74 TVKNASALISEI
+74 TIKNASALISEI

-190 AAFHDKKTNPHVH
+190 AAFHDKKTNPHAH

-258 MRKLVNDIAGN
+258 MRRLVNDIAGN

-274 ELLSLVSKLSKQL
+274 ELIKLVGKLNDQL
-287 NNVKGKKVY
+287 KSVTGKKVY

-308 AIFARLA
+308 AIFEALA

-340 AKLQFPTL
+340 AKLQFPKLT
-348 VDNKEF
+348 DNKEF

-370 PVIDIEIE
+370 PFIDIESE

-392 CISVNSAL
+392 FISVNSAL

-409 RNVENAVTSDTGKTP
+409 RNVENEVTADTVNTP
-424 KSKYYLKWSNE
+424 KSKYHIKWSNA
-435 YKEACRIIYDKSSK
+435 YKEACRLIYDKNAK
-449 PEDFKKAEQLLLSES
+449 PEDFQKAEQILLSES
-464 NSGNILAIHD
+464 KSGNVLAIHD

-489 EKSFSFYR
+489 EKSYQYYE
-497 EALHAFTV
+497 EALQGFIE
-505 IEPNA
+505 IEPIS
-510 DSMFPYEPR
+510 DKLKPYL
-519 YEGQNMKS
+519 Q
-527 ADMRSYVWYRI
+527 YRI
-538 GKMHCYGLGTE
+538 GKMYCYGLGTE
-549 QNYEKAFEWFLKSA
+549 QDYEKAFVWFLKSA

-578 YYGNGAERNLKEAF
+578 YYGNGAKKNFKEAL

-603 PYASYAVA
+603 PYAAYAVGN
-611 QMYSKGE
+611 MYENGE
-618 YVEHDEKTAQK
+618 LAEKDKKKSQG

-642 ADGQADDNLFYKIG
+642 ANGQADDNLFYKIG
-656 AMYKNG
+656 VMYKNG
-662 LGTEADMGM
+662 FGTEADMDK
-671 ALEYFKRSAE
+671 AIDYFKRSAE

-697 GDKDMPKAMDCLE
+697 GENITQDIPKAMDCLE

-745 TECADFSDPLSCFM
+745 TECADGGDPLSCFM
-759 LGRIYFNGE
+759 LGRIYFKGE

-778 KYLLMADKDSG
+778 KYLLKSDKDNG
-789 YACYYLGKLY
+789 HACYYLGRLY
-799 QEEEKY
+799 LEEEIY
-805 DIDKAVEWLEKAVTY
+805 DLNKAVEWLEKAVNY
-820 DDISAYAS
+820 DEIKAYAS
-828 YSLAKILLEDNKY
+828 YSLAKILLENNKY
-841 HDTQKAIKLLELSAE
+841 HNSERAVKLLVSAAD

-883 MEWLNRSTDDGNVY
+883 MEWLNRSADDGNVY
-897 AQTFLNQSGSFE
+897 AQNFLNESRSFE
-909 NTMLA
+909 NTMLS
-914 NTILSLFI
+914 NTVLSLFI
-922 NLSRCIEDDYIR
+922 NLNRCIEDDYIR

-946 LRRMIIEKKQALGIK
+946 LRRMINEKKQALGIR
-961 EEQGYV
+961 EEQGQSYV

>member
-1 MVTSRYLKSGSGN
+1 M
-14 RKQLYRYVKY
+14 
-24 IATREG
+24 
-30 SAPIPNT
+30 
-37 NEHAPAAKK
+37 
-46 QQELIFSLLKCFP
+46 
-59 DGKELFEYEDYQKNP
+59 
-74 TVKNASALISEI
+74 
-86 LDRNM
+86 
-91 DRLTS
+91 
-96 RKNYVSYLANR
+96 
-107 PGAVKFG
+107 
-114 KHGLFSQSDE
+114 FSQSDE

-190 AAFHDKKTNPHVH
+190 AAFHDKKTNPHAH

-216 TNRGIEKIRSGFAN
+216 TNRGIEKIRRGFAN
-230 DIYQDELHHLYQRQT
+230 DIYQDELHHLYQQQT

-258 MRKLVNDIAGN
+258 MRRHVNDIAGN

-274 ELLSLVSKLSKQL
+274 ELIKLVGKLNDQL
-287 NNVKGKKVY
+287 KSVTGKKVY

-308 AIFARLA
+308 AIFESLA

-340 AKLQFPTL
+340 AKIQFPTL

-378 EPEPTEYFNEDTDN
+378 EPELTEKTDN
-392 CISVNSAL
+392 
-400 DDLMEYDFN
+400 DDITDIPPQYDKFDMADGDLN
-409 RNVENAVTSDTGKTP
+409 RNVENEVTVGTDSTDKTP

-449 PEDFKKAEQLLLSES
+449 PEDFKKAEQILISES
-464 NSGNILAIHD
+464 EKGNLLAIHD

-484 GEKDD
+484 GEKND

-578 YYGNGAERNLKEAF
+578 YYGNGAEKNLKEAF

-618 YVEHDEKTAQK
+618 YVEHDEKTAQE

-662 LGTEADMGM
+662 LGTEADMNK
-671 ALEYFKRSAE
+671 AIDYFKRSAE

-697 GDKDMPKAMDCLE
+697 GENITQDIPKAMDCLE

-745 TECADFSDPLSCFM
+745 TECAVGGDPLSCFL
-759 LGRIYFNGE
+759 LGRIYFKGE
-768 FVNRDLSKAE
+768 FVNRNLSKAE

-789 YACYYLGKLY
+789 HACYYLGKLY

-805 DIDKAVEWLEKAVTY
+805 DIDKAVEWLEKAVNY
-820 DDISAYAS
+820 DEVKANAS

-883 MEWLNRSTDDGNVY
+883 MEWLNRSADDGNVY
-897 AQTFLNQSGSFE
+897 AQTFLNQSRSFE

-914 NTILSLFI
+914 NTVLSLFI

-946 LRRMIIEKKQALGIK
+946 LRRMIIEKKQAMGIK
-961 EEQGYV
+961 EEQGQGYTS

>member
-1 MVTSRYLKSGSGN
+1 MN
-14 RKQLYRYVKY
+14 
-24 IATREG
+24 
-30 SAPIPNT
+30 
-37 NEHAPAAKK
+37 
-46 QQELIFSLLKCFP
+46 
-59 DGKELFEYEDYQKNP
+59 
-74 TVKNASALISEI
+74 
-86 LDRNM
+86 
-91 DRLTS
+91 RLTS

-190 AAFHDKKTNPHVH
+190 AAFHDKKTNPHAH

-245 DLRNLLKKESAEF
+245 NLRNLLKKESSEF
-258 MRKLVNDIAGN
+258 MRRLVNDIAGN

-274 ELLSLVSKLSKQL
+274 ELIKLVGKLNDQL
-287 NNVKGKKVY
+287 KSVTGKKVY

-308 AIFARLA
+308 AIFEALA
-315 ENDSIQKMYKLWCEM
+315 ENDSIQKMYKLWREM

-378 EPEPTEYFNEDTDN
+378 EPELTEKTDN
-392 CISVNSAL
+392 
-400 DDLMEYDFN
+400 DDITDIPPMFDNDNMADGDFTWN
-409 RNVENAVTSDTGKTP
+409 DKNAVTSDTYKTP
-424 KSKYYLKWSNE
+424 KSRYYLKWSNE

-449 PEDFKKAEQLLLSES
+449 PEDFKKAEQILISES
-464 NSGNILAIHD
+464 EKGNLLAIHD

-484 GEKDD
+484 GEKND

-510 DSMFPYEPR
+510 DSVFPYEPR

-563 QEGNKFAQ
+563 QEGNKFSQ

-578 YYGNGAERNLKEAF
+578 YYGNGAEKNLKEAF

-618 YVEHDEKTAQK
+618 YVEHDEKTAQE

-662 LGTEADMGM
+662 LGTEADMNKAIG
-671 ALEYFKRSAE
+671 YFKRSAE

-697 GDKDMPKAMDCLE
+697 GDKDIPKAMDCLE
-710 KAVRLGNLNAKRF
+710 KAIRLGNLNAKRF

-745 TECADFSDPLSCFM
+745 TECADFSDPLSCFL
-759 LGRIYFNGE
+759 LGRIYFKGE
-768 FVNRDLSKAE
+768 FVNRDLSRAE

-805 DIDKAVEWLEKAVTY
+805 DIDKAVEWLEKAVNY
-820 DDISAYAS
+820 DEIKAYAS

-868 YLFGTED
+868 
-875 IEKDKEKA
+875 
-883 MEWLNRSTDDGNVY
+883 
-897 AQTFLNQSGSFE
+897 
-909 NTMLA
+909 
-914 NTILSLFI
+914 
-922 NLSRCIEDDYIR
+922 
-934 RYRSVRMSADKK
+934 
-946 LRRMIIEKKQALGIK
+946 
-961 EEQGYV
+961 

>member
-1 MVTSRYLKSGSGN
+1 
-14 RKQLYRYVKY
+14 
-24 IATREG
+24 
-30 SAPIPNT
+30 
-37 NEHAPAAKK
+37 
-46 QQELIFSLLKCFP
+46 
-59 DGKELFEYEDYQKNP
+59 
-74 TVKNASALISEI
+74 
-86 LDRNM
+86 M

-190 AAFHDKKTNPHVH
+190 AAFHDKKTNPHAH

-230 DIYQDELHHLYQRQT
+230 DIYQDELHHLYQQQT
-245 DLRNLLKKESAEF
+245 DLRNLLKKESSEF
-258 MRKLVNDIAGN
+258 MRKLVNDIVGN

-296 GYLKPEVKQTVN
+296 GYLKPEIKQTVN

-378 EPEPTEYFNEDTDN
+378 EPELTEKTDDN
-392 CISVNSAL
+392 DITDIPPQYDEFDMA
-400 DDLMEYDFN
+400 DGDLN
-409 RNVENAVTSDTGKTP
+409 RNVENEVTADTVNTP
-424 KSKYYLKWSNE
+424 KSKYHIKWSNA
-435 YKEACRIIYDKSSK
+435 YKEACRLIYDKNAK
-449 PEDFKKAEQLLLSES
+449 PEDFQKAEQLLLSES

-489 EKSFSFYR
+489 EKSYQYYE
-497 EALHAFTV
+497 EALQGFIE
-505 IEPNA
+505 IEPIS
-510 DSMFPYEPR
+510 DKLKPYL
-519 YEGQNMKS
+519 Q
-527 ADMRSYVWYRI
+527 YRI
-538 GKMHCYGLGTE
+538 GKMYCYGLGTE
-549 QNYEKAFEWFLKSA
+549 QDYEKAFVWFLKSA

-578 YYGNGAERNLKEAF
+578 YYGNGAKKNFKEAL

-603 PYASYAVA
+603 PYAAYAVGN
-611 QMYSKGE
+611 MYENGE
-618 YVEHDEKTAQK
+618 LAEKDKKKSQG

-642 ADGQADDNLFYKIG
+642 ANGQADDNLFYKIG
-656 AMYKNG
+656 VMYKNG
-662 LGTEADMGM
+662 FGTEADMDK
-671 ALEYFKRSAE
+671 AIDYFKRSAE

-686 GLYEYGKALLL
+686 GLYEYGKALLF
-697 GDKDMPKAMDCLE
+697 GENITQDIPKAMDCLE

-729 SGEHIEQ
+729 SGGHIEQ

-759 LGRIYFNGE
+759 LGRIYFKGE

-789 YACYYLGKLY
+789 HACYYLGRLY
-799 QEEEKY
+799 LEEEIY
-805 DIDKAVEWLEKAVTY
+805 DLDKVVEWLEKAVNY
-820 DDISAYAS
+820 DEIKAYAS

-883 MEWLNRSTDDGNVY
+883 MEWLNRSADDGNVY
-897 AQTFLNQSGSFE
+897 AQTFLNENRSFE

-914 NTILSLFI
+914 NTVLNLFI

-934 RYRSVRMSADKK
+934 RYRSVRTSADKK

-961 EEQGYV
+961 EEQDYV

>member
-1 MVTSRYLKSGSGN
+1 M
-14 RKQLYRYVKY
+14 YRYVKY

-74 TVKNASALISEI
+74 TIKNASALISEI

-190 AAFHDKKTNPHVH
+190 AAFHDKKTNPHAH

-258 MRKLVNDIAGN
+258 MRRLVNDIAGN

-274 ELLSLVSKLSKQL
+274 ELIKLVGKLNDQL
-287 NNVKGKKVY
+287 KSVTGKKVY

-308 AIFARLA
+308 AIFEALA
-315 ENDSIQKMYKLWCEM
+315 ENDSIQKMYKLWREM

-340 AKLQFPTL
+340 AKLQFPKLT
-348 VDNKEF
+348 DNKEF

-370 PVIDIEIE
+370 PFIDIESE

-392 CISVNSAL
+392 FISVNSAL

-409 RNVENAVTSDTGKTP
+409 RNVENEVTADTVNTP
-424 KSKYYLKWSNE
+424 KSKYHIKWSNA
-435 YKEACRIIYDKSSK
+435 YKEACRLIYDKNAK
-449 PEDFKKAEQLLLSES
+449 PEDFQKAEQILLSES
-464 NSGNILAIHD
+464 KSGNVLAIHD

-489 EKSFSFYR
+489 EKSYQYYE
-497 EALHAFTV
+497 EALQGFIE
-505 IEPNA
+505 IEPIS
-510 DSMFPYEPR
+510 DKLKPYL
-519 YEGQNMKS
+519 Q
-527 ADMRSYVWYRI
+527 YRI
-538 GKMHCYGLGTE
+538 GKMYCYGLGTE
-549 QNYEKAFEWFLKSA
+549 QDYEKAFVWFLKSA

-578 YYGNGAERNLKEAF
+578 YYGNGAKKNFKEAL

-603 PYASYAVA
+603 PYAAYAVGN
-611 QMYSKGE
+611 MYENGE
-618 YVEHDEKTAQK
+618 LAEKDKKKSQG

-642 ADGQADDNLFYKIG
+642 ANGQADDNLFYKIG
-656 AMYKNG
+656 VMYKNG
-662 LGTEADMGM
+662 FGTEADMDK
-671 ALEYFKRSAE
+671 AIDYFKRSAE

-697 GDKDMPKAMDCLE
+697 GENITQDIPKAMDCLE

-745 TECADFSDPLSCFM
+745 TECAVGGDTLSCFL
-759 LGRIYFNGE
+759 LGKIYFKGE

-789 YACYYLGKLY
+789 HACYYLGKLY

-805 DIDKAVEWLEKAVTY
+805 DLDKSVEWLEKAVTY
-820 DDISAYAS
+820 DDISANAS

-883 MEWLNRSTDDGNVY
+883 MEWLNRSADDGNVY
-897 AQTFLNQSGSFE
+897 AQNFLNESRSFE
-909 NTMLA
+909 NTMLS
-914 NTILSLFI
+914 NTVLSLFI
-922 NLSRCIEDDYIR
+922 NLNRCIEDDYIR

-946 LRRMIIEKKQALGIK
+946 LRRMINEKKQALGIR
-961 EEQGYV
+961 EEQGQSYV

>member
-1 MVTSRYLKSGSGN
+1 
-14 RKQLYRYVKY
+14 
-24 IATREG
+24 
-30 SAPIPNT
+30 
-37 NEHAPAAKK
+37 
-46 QQELIFSLLKCFP
+46 
-59 DGKELFEYEDYQKNP
+59 
-74 TVKNASALISEI
+74 
-86 LDRNM
+86 M

-190 AAFHDKKTNPHVH
+190 AAFHDKKTNPHAH

-258 MRKLVNDIAGN
+258 MRRLVNDIAGN

-274 ELLSLVSKLSKQL
+274 ELIKLVGKLNDQL
-287 NNVKGKKVY
+287 KSVTGKKVY

-378 EPEPTEYFNEDTDN
+378 EPELTEKTDN
-392 CISVNSAL
+392 
-400 DDLMEYDFN
+400 DDITDIPPMFDNDNMADGDFTWN
-409 RNVENAVTSDTGKTP
+409 DKNAVTSDTYKTP
-424 KSKYYLKWSNE
+424 KSRYYLKWSNE

-449 PEDFKKAEQLLLSES
+449 PEDFKKAEQILISES
-464 NSGNILAIHD
+464 EKGNLLAIHD

-484 GEKDD
+484 GEKND

-571 YSLANLY
+571 FSLANLY
-578 YYGNGAERNLKEAF
+578 YYGNVAEKNLKGAF

-603 PYASYAVA
+603 PYAAYAVGN
-611 QMYSKGE
+611 MYENGE
-618 YVEHDEKTAQK
+618 SAEKDKKKSQG

-656 AMYKNG
+656 VMYKNG
-662 LGTEADMGM
+662 LGTEADMDM

-697 GDKDMPKAMDCLE
+697 GENITQDIPKAMDCLE

-745 TECADFSDPLSCFM
+745 TECAVGGDTLSCFL
-759 LGRIYFNGE
+759 LGKIYFKGE

-789 YACYYLGKLY
+789 HACYYLGKLY

-805 DIDKAVEWLEKAVTY
+805 DLDKSVEWLEKAVTY
-820 DDISAYAS
+820 DDISANAS

-883 MEWLNRSTDDGNVY
+883 MEWLNRSADDGNVY
-897 AQTFLNQSGSFE
+897 AQNFLNESRSFE
-909 NTMLA
+909 NTLLA
-914 NTILSLFI
+914 NTVLSLFI
-922 NLSRCIEDDYIR
+922 NLSRCIEDDYRR

-946 LRRMIIEKKQALGIK
+946 LRRMVIEKKQAMGIK
-961 EEQGYV
+961 EEQKQYFG

>member
-1 MVTSRYLKSGSGN
+1 M
-14 RKQLYRYVKY
+14 YRYVKY

-74 TVKNASALISEI
+74 TIKNASALISEI

-190 AAFHDKKTNPHVH
+190 AAFHDKKTNPHAH

-258 MRKLVNDIAGN
+258 MRRLVNDIAGN

-274 ELLSLVSKLSKQL
+274 ELIKLVGKLNDQL
-287 NNVKGKKVY
+287 KSVTGKKVY

-340 AKLQFPTL
+340 AKLQFPKLT
-348 VDNKEF
+348 DNKEF

-370 PVIDIEIE
+370 PFIDIESE

-392 CISVNSAL
+392 FISVNSAL

-409 RNVENAVTSDTGKTP
+409 RNVENEVTADTVNTP
-424 KSKYYLKWSNE
+424 KSKYHIKWSNA
-435 YKEACRIIYDKSSK
+435 YKEACRLIYDKNAK
-449 PEDFKKAEQLLLSES
+449 PEDFQKAEQILLSES
-464 NSGNILAIHD
+464 KSGNVLAIHD

-489 EKSFSFYR
+489 EKSYQYYE
-497 EALHAFTV
+497 EALQGFIE
-505 IEPNA
+505 IEPIS
-510 DSMFPYEPR
+510 DKLKPYL
-519 YEGQNMKS
+519 Q
-527 ADMRSYVWYRI
+527 YRI
-538 GKMHCYGLGTE
+538 GKMYCYGLGTE
-549 QNYEKAFEWFLKSA
+549 QDYEKAFVWFLKSA

-578 YYGNGAERNLKEAF
+578 YYGNGAKKNFKEAL

-603 PYASYAVA
+603 PYAAYAVGN
-611 QMYSKGE
+611 MYENGE
-618 YVEHDEKTAQK
+618 LAEKDKKKSQG

-642 ADGQADDNLFYKIG
+642 ANGQADDNLFYKIG
-656 AMYKNG
+656 VMYKNG
-662 LGTEADMGM
+662 FGTEADMDK
-671 ALEYFKRSAE
+671 AIDYFKRSAE

-697 GDKDMPKAMDCLE
+697 GENITQDIPKAMDCLE

-745 TECADFSDPLSCFM
+745 TECADGGDPLSCFM
-759 LGRIYFNGE
+759 LGRIYFKGE

-778 KYLLMADKDSG
+778 KYLLKSDKDNG
-789 YACYYLGKLY
+789 HACYYLGRLY
-799 QEEEKY
+799 LEEEIY
-805 DIDKAVEWLEKAVTY
+805 DLNKAVEWLEKAVNY
-820 DDISAYAS
+820 DEIKAYAS
-828 YSLAKILLEDNKY
+828 YSLAKILLENNKY
-841 HDTQKAIKLLELSAE
+841 HNSERAVKLLVSAAD

-883 MEWLNRSTDDGNVY
+883 MEWLNRSADDGNVY
-897 AQTFLNQSGSFE
+897 AQNFLNESRSFE
-909 NTMLA
+909 NTMLS
-914 NTILSLFI
+914 NTVLSLFI
-922 NLSRCIEDDYIR
+922 NLNRCIEDDYIR

-946 LRRMIIEKKQALGIK
+946 LRRMINEKKQALGIR
-961 EEQGYV
+961 EEQGQSYV

>member
-1 MVTSRYLKSGSGN
+1 M
-14 RKQLYRYVKY
+14 YRYVKY

-74 TVKNASALISEI
+74 TIKNASALISEI

-190 AAFHDKKTNPHVH
+190 AAFHDKKTNPHAH

-258 MRKLVNDIAGN
+258 MRRLVNDIAGN

-274 ELLSLVSKLSKQL
+274 ELIKLVGKLNDQL
-287 NNVKGKKVY
+287 KSVTGKKVY

-340 AKLQFPTL
+340 AKLQFPKLT
-348 VDNKEF
+348 DNKEF

-370 PVIDIEIE
+370 PFIDIESE

-392 CISVNSAL
+392 FISVNSAL

-409 RNVENAVTSDTGKTP
+409 RNVENEVTADTVNTP
-424 KSKYYLKWSNE
+424 KSKYHIKWSNA
-435 YKEACRIIYDKSSK
+435 YKEACRLIYDKNAK
-449 PEDFKKAEQLLLSES
+449 PEDFQKAEQILLSES
-464 NSGNILAIHD
+464 KSGNVLAIHD

-489 EKSFSFYR
+489 EKSYQYYE
-497 EALHAFTV
+497 EALQGFIE
-505 IEPNA
+505 IEPIS
-510 DSMFPYEPR
+510 DKLKPYL
-519 YEGQNMKS
+519 Q
-527 ADMRSYVWYRI
+527 YRI
-538 GKMHCYGLGTE
+538 GKMYCYGLGTE
-549 QNYEKAFEWFLKSA
+549 QDYEKAFVWFLKSA

-578 YYGNGAERNLKEAF
+578 YYGNGAKKNFKEAL

-603 PYASYAVA
+603 PYAAYAVGN
-611 QMYSKGE
+611 MYENGE
-618 YVEHDEKTAQK
+618 LAEKDKKKSQG

-642 ADGQADDNLFYKIG
+642 ANGQADDNLFYKIG
-656 AMYKNG
+656 VMYKNG
-662 LGTEADMGM
+662 FGTEADMDK
-671 ALEYFKRSAE
+671 AIDYFKRSAE

-686 GLYEYGKALLL
+686 GLYEYA
-697 GDKDMPKAMDCLE
+697 AIWVIRVCRNFFACRFFSFIDCLFDQC
-710 KAVRLGNLNAKRF
+710 KHLF
-723 LALEYI
+723 
-729 SGEHIEQ
+729 
-736 DIDKGIEML
+736 
-745 TECADFSDPLSCFM
+745 SCF
-759 LGRIYFNGE
+759 
-768 FVNRDLSKAE
+768 
-778 KYLLMADKDSG
+778 
-789 YACYYLGKLY
+789 CC
-799 QEEEKY
+799 
-805 DIDKAVEWLEKAVTY
+805 
-820 DDISAYAS
+820 
-828 YSLAKILLEDNKY
+828 
-841 HDTQKAIKLLELSAE
+841 
-856 ENNWASFLLGRL
+856 
-868 YLFGTED
+868 LFG
-875 IEKDKEKA
+875 
-883 MEWLNRSTDDGNVY
+883 
-897 AQTFLNQSGSFE
+897 
-909 NTMLA
+909 
-914 NTILSLFI
+914 IL
-922 NLSRCIEDDYIR
+922 
-934 RYRSVRMSADKK
+934 
-946 LRRMIIEKKQALGIK
+946 
-961 EEQGYV
+961 